1 MWILKLNGF
10 RHRYVHSIKLRR
22 LKWYFDYLFFGS
34 LAAGGGLLTDIPD
47 KEIGCENEVLMQ
59 YNASLVSF
67 NSGALALVSWSEN
80 LTFKHPAYFGGKS
93 HSHPDF
99 KREKN
104 SNKAESFFGLK
115 LMSALTWNTEKE
127 LEREISK

>member
-22 LKWYFDYLFFGS
+22 LKWY
-34 LAAGGGLLTDIPD
+34 GLLTDIPD

-59 YNASLVSF
+59 YNAALVSF